1 MSCTTSCCSTCKTN
15 PSSGNFLSQRDVS
28 ACLLGSSM
36 QIKRPFKFCI
46 VQMCSHRILVFFFHC
61 QPDFKWILLFFV
73 TQAFIFNFGTL
84 RHRSVWV
91 TFLLCPLPHPPLPTH
106 SYSFRDKL
114 SWDCLSST
122 SPRTPKLVFAIW
134 IGAER
139 RVNLRG
145 VCWGIIKATLTRL
158 ARAAVYLFFANWIGA
173 ALNTET
179 SVSRKH
185 QVSHTI
191 QFYIH

>member
-1 MSCTTSCCSTCKTN
+1 
-15 PSSGNFLSQRDVS
+15 
-28 ACLLGSSM
+28 
-36 QIKRPFKFCI
+36 
-46 VQMCSHRILVFFFHC
+46 MCSQNIFVF
-61 QPDFKWILLFFV
+61 L
-73 TQAFIFNFGTL
+73 
-84 RHRSVWV
+84 
-91 TFLLCPLPHPPLPTH
+91 FLLSARFEVNIVIFCHRRIYFQLLSATASLSLSNFSPLPPSPPPLPTQG
-106 SYSFRDKL
+106 YSFWDKL

-139 RVNLRG
+139 RINLRG